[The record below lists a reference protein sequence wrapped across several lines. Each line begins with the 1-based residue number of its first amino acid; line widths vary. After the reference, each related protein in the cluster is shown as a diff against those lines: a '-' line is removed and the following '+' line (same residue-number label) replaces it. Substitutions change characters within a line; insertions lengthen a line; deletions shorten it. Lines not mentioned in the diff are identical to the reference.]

1 MKSGEE
7 PSHGIPQVCCSAC
20 RPRPLQ
26 DNLLSQ
32 HAAGAGSPVGPL
44 QLGERGGLAEAE
56 ELEAFLERLHPKGG
70 AVR

>member
-7 PSHGIPQVCCSAC
+7 PRPGIWQVCCTAC
-20 RPRPLQ
+20 RPHPLQ

-32 HAAGAGSPVGPL
+32 HAAKAGPPIGAL
-44 QLGERGGLAEAE
+44 QLGERGRLAEAE